1 MMVIFEVFLAPDA
14 DPESLLTEEQRR
26 ETQAQVMTPDEA
38 RKVGFANIPV
48 SPGKEVRLVAVA
60 KRDAGWIHRSLE
72 SNDAVG
78 SFRIHDVD

>member
-38 RKVGFANIPV
+38 QKVGFANIPA
-48 SPGKEVRLVAVA
+48 SPGKEVCLIAVA

-72 SNDAVG
+72 ANDAVG